1 MSRQNKKVA
10 LIIMDG
16 WGIGEENDNNAIYKA
31 NTPFFDK
38 IIKEYPHTFLK
49 ASGEAVGLPEGQMG
63 NSEIGHTTIGAGSA
77 IDTDLVVIEKSIK
90 DKSFFINEAFLRLI
104 NHVKSHDNACIHM
117 IGLLSDGG
125 VHSHNS
131 HIYAFLKMAK
141 DQGIEGDRLVLHI
154 FTDGRDVTGGAAK
167 KHIAELEEKMDEL
180 GVGVIGSFGGR
191 YYGMDRAGND
201 DRIKHVTDILFN
213 GDGNELDMQR
223 TNICDFIQNKYDT
236 EDPTGKIDEYF
247 EHHLCMYDIDNPY
260 KYTIKRN
267 DGIFF
272 FNFRADRAKQLTK
285 AILDKKEEYN
295 LHFVSMTRYGE
306 DLDTDFA
313 FAPSNIETTLSK
325 ELTKIGIKHAHISES
340 EKFPH
345 VTFFLNGQS
354 DVIQEG
360 ETHIK
365 IDSRKDIKTHDEA
378 PEMKACEIVDAA
390 IKAFET
396 NDFVVVNFPNADMVG
411 HTGNMEAVIKAVE
424 TVDKENKRLI
434 EYIQSVDGIAF
445 VTADHGNAEIMKD
458 EEGKAHVAH
467 TINLVPFIVIG
478 LDNISLKNE
487 GTLADIAP
495 TVMKV
500 FEVEGVQGMK
510 GKSLI
515 A

>member
-1 MSRQNKKVA
+1 MSNKKTA

-16 WGIGEENDNNAIYKA
+16 WGIGEENNKNAIHLA

-77 IDTDLVVIEKSIK
+77 IDTDLVVIEKSIR
-90 DKSFFINEAFLRLI
+90 DNSFFVNEAFLRLI
-104 NHVKSHDNACIHM
+104 KHVKQHDNACIHV

-125 VHSHNS
+125 VHSHNT
-131 HIYAFLKMAK
+131 HVYAFLKMAK
-141 DQGIEGDRLVLHI
+141 DQGITGDRVVLHI
-154 FTDGRDVTGGAAK
+154 FTDGRDGPGGEAK
-167 KHIAELEEKMDEL
+167 KHIAELETKMDEL

-201 DRIKHVTDILFN
+201 DRIQHVIDILFN
-213 GDGNELDMQR
+213 GDGNELDMMR
-223 TNICDFIQNKYDT
+223 NNICDFIQNKYDT

-247 EHHLCMYDIDNPY
+247 EHHLCMYDINNPY

-285 AILDKKEEYN
+285 AILDKKEELN

-306 DLDTDFA
+306 DLNTDVA
-313 FAPSNIETTLSK
+313 FSPANIETTLGK
-325 ELTKIGIKHAHISES
+325 ELTKIGVKHSHISES

-354 DVIQEG
+354 DIIQEG
-360 ETHIK
+360 ETQVK
-365 IDSRKDIKTHDEA
+365 IDSRTDIKTHDEA
-378 PEMKACEIVDAA
+378 PEMKAKEIVDAA
-390 IKAFET
+390 IEAFKD

-411 HTGNMEAVIKAVE
+411 HTGNVEAVIKAVE
-424 TVDKENKRLI
+424 AVDRENKRLV
-434 EYIQSVDGIAF
+434 EYIQSIGGVAF
-445 VTADHGNAEIMKD
+445 ITADHGNAEVMEDD
-458 EEGKAHVAH
+458 EGRVHVAH
-467 TINLVPFIVIG
+467 TTNLVPFIAVG
-478 LDNISLKNE
+478 LGDVTMRSE

-495 TVMKV
+495 TVLGV
-500 FEVEGVQGMK
+500 FGIDQVEGMR
-510 GKSLI
+510 GKSLML
-515 A
+515 